1 MMFSELYGAYYETV
15 RELITTAQKRN
26 ITADDIRLAV
36 ENHAFAESCSEIES
50 AILDGRWAL
59 FYNNGATNI
68 KNPPIRV
75 ITELEKRWL
84 KTVSLDERIALFD
97 CDFSF
102 LDNVKPLF
110 LPEDIRVFDKYSDS
124 DPYSDR
130 EYIKKFRLILDA
142 VKNSYPI
149 YIEQPSRAGGILKA
163 IVQPEKI
170 EYSPKDDK
178 FRVVCFGGKIEYLN
192 IARLTKCEKSVK
204 PFSSGETRNGR
215 ENKKTVTLIVD
226 DERNALERVFTHF
239 AHFEKRAESL
249 GNDKYSITIT
259 YDGGDETEM
268 IIRVLSFGP
277 FVRVEEPESF
287 KEKIKERLLKQMK
300 IAF

>member
-1 MMFSELYGAYYETV
+1 MFSEFYGAYYETV
-15 RELITTAQKRN
+15 SELIKTAQKRN
-26 ITADDIRLAV
+26 ITAGDIRLAV
-36 ENHAFAESCSEIES
+36 EKHAFAESCSEIES
-50 AILDGRWAL
+50 AVLGGRWAL
-59 FYNNGATNI
+59 FYKDGETNI
-68 KNPPIRV
+68 KNPPIRI

-124 DPYSDR
+124 DPYSDK
-130 EYIKKFRLILDA
+130 EYIKRFRLILDA

-149 YIEQPSRAGGILKA
+149 YIEQPSRAGGLFKA
-163 IVQPEKI
+163 VVQPEKI

-178 FRVVCFGGKIEYLN
+178 FRVVCRGEKITYLN
-192 IARLTKCEKSVK
+192 IARLTKCEKSEK
-204 PFSSGETRNGR
+204 PFSQSGTRKCSDNR
-215 ENKKTVTLIVD
+215 KTVTLIVN

-249 GNDKYSITIT
+249 GNDKYSITIA
-259 YDGGDETEM
+259 YDCGDETEM
-268 IIRVLSFGP
+268 VIRVLSFGP
-277 FVRVEEPESF
+277 FVRVKEPESF
-287 KEKIKERLLKQMK
+287 KEKIKERLLNQSLHSL
-300 IAF
+300 